1 MSCCVVSKI
10 YTEEDQY
17 VSNRL
22 PHCDDE
28 FVRSIFCDINRCK
41 NNIRIKKNVNNI
53 EYYYDKDFDEFYLI
67 KFDKHQNL
75 NRKIQI
81 KQYYFYGSLYEKLI
95 KNV

>member
-1 MSCCVVSKI
+1 MSYIIFSRI
-10 YTEEDQY
+10 YTEDDQY

-22 PHCDDE
+22 PHCDDLY
-28 FVRSIFCDINRCK
+28 VSSIFCDINRCK

-67 KFDKHQNL
+67 KFDKHQNI

-81 KQYYFYGSLYEKLI
+81 KQYHFYNCLYEKLI
-95 KNV
+95 KNI